1 MKYVFHCLGLPH
13 TVSNKEYVGCAY
25 TQKVIKFAK
34 MMKERGQLSLI
45 YATLLAIVVVFSKA
59 LSITVLTEINL
70 LNKVKF

>member
-1 MKYVFHCLGLPH
+1 
-13 TVSNKEYVGCAY
+13 
-25 TQKVIKFAK
+25 

-59 LSITVLTEINL
+59 LSFTVLTEINL